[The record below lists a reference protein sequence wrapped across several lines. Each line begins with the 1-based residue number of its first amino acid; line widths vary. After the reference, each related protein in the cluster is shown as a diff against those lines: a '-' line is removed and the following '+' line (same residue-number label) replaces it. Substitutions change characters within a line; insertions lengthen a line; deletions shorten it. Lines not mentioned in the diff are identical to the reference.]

1 MSFRVRLASFLVAS
15 LAILQILT
23 ATLIYQVTR
32 LQLIAQGEQQL
43 IVAGHAFALQLK
55 DVSARVADNVQ
66 VLTLDFALRSAI
78 AQRDSATVL
87 SALRNHGNRVGATR
101 MLLIGLD
108 GAIQA
113 DTSQADT
120 SQADTSQ
127 ADTSDTSPPL
137 HKFPFSDLTA
147 AALEHPA
154 SAVVAW
160 DGRAYWMVVVPV
172 SAPALIGLIAA
183 AIPVDDAFLAHLQEQ
198 STLPSTI
205 ELVTRTADGYWRV
218 VARGSEQIDL
228 ATRLVSANGGLPDT
242 PTLATV
248 NGREYVALTTHLDS
262 SRTSAPIIA
271 VLGYSLDD
279 ALRPYR
285 SVAMAWTILLALGL
299 VFGLIAALI
308 IARGVSRPVEAL
320 AATARRIAAG
330 DYRLPAPIKQRG
342 EIGELAA
349 AFGNMAQAIG
359 EREERIRFQS
369 GHDAATGLPNRVAA
383 EASIQQQLA
392 AHAGMHG
399 ALLMVA
405 LARLPEITK
414 TMGHAISDR
423 LMRDAGVRIG
433 KPAGTA
439 LVARATDTQ
448 FLVWVRDVAQAEAIA
463 LAFRI
468 LDVLG
473 EPYQEADLAIDVAP
487 AVGIA
492 VCPQHGVQASVLL
505 QRAEVALFVALG
517 SEEPVVVYDAA
528 ADPHRPERLSLM
540 GDLREALDH
549 DQLQLHYQPKLNLT
563 TRTIDGAEGLVR
575 WVHPRLGSIAP
586 DAFIGLAEETGNIR
600 RLTRW
605 VLAAG
610 IARARAWATEGK
622 HLRIALN
629 LSARDLDDADL
640 PRRIADLLAVHGVAP
655 QSILLELTESAV
667 MGKPEA
673 AIRVL
678 QRLADQG
685 IDLAIDDFG
694 VGQSSFAYLRR
705 LPVREL
711 KIDKSFLQKLAQ
723 GAQDRTIV
731 SSIVELGHRLGYR
744 VTAEGV
750 EDQAT
755 LDYLGEIGCDHAQGF
770 FIAHALPAEA
780 FDAFLADSDR
790 WTKPR

>member
-23 ATLIYQVTR
+23 ATLVYEVTR
-32 LQLIAQGEQQL
+32 RQLIAQGEQEL
-43 IVAGHAFALQLK
+43 VVAGKAFARQLD

-66 VLTLDFALRSAI
+66 VLSLDFALRSAI
-78 AQRDSATVL
+78 AEHDRATVL
-87 SALRNHGNRVGATR
+87 SALRNHGRRVGATR
-101 MLLIGLD
+101 MLLVGLD
-108 GAIQA
+108 GAIEA
-113 DTSQADT
+113 DTVQEDT
-120 SQADTSQ
+120 SK
-127 ADTSDTSPPL
+127 TSPPL
-137 HKFPFSDLTA
+137 HKFPFVDLTD
-147 AALEHPA
+147 AALERPA
-154 SAVVAW
+154 AAVVAW

-172 SAPALIGLIAA
+172 AAPALIGLIAA

-205 ELVTRTADGYWRV
+205 ELVTQTADGYWRV
-218 VARGSEQIDL
+218 VARGSEKIDL
-228 ATRLVSANGGLPDT
+228 ATRLVSTHDGLPDA
-242 PTLATV
+242 PVLATV
-248 NGREYVALTTHLDS
+248 NGREYVALATHLNS
-262 SRTSAPIIA
+262 SKSSAPIIA

-285 SVAMAWTILLALGL
+285 SVASAWAILLALGL

-330 DYRLPAPIKQRG
+330 DYSPPAPIKQRG

-349 AFGNMAQAIG
+349 AFANMAQAIG

-369 GHDAATGLPNRVAA
+369 GHDAATGLANRVSA
-383 EASIQQQLA
+383 EGSIQQQLEA
-392 AHAGMHG
+392 QPRMRG

-423 LMRDAGVRIG
+423 LMRNAGERIRQ
-433 KPAGTA
+433 PADKA
-439 LVARATDTQ
+439 LVARATDTE
-448 FLVWVRDVAQAEAIA
+448 FLVWMRDAEQAAAIA

-492 VCPQHGVQASVLL
+492 LCPQHGALASVLL
-505 QRAEVALFVALG
+505 QRAEVALFAALG
-517 SEEPVVVYDAA
+517 SEEPVAVYDPI

-540 GDLREALDH
+540 SDLREALDH
-549 DQLQLHYQPKLNLT
+549 DQMQLHYQPKLNLAT
-563 TRTIDGAEGLVR
+563 GIIDGAEGLVR
-575 WVHPRLGSIAP
+575 WVHPKLGSIPP

-610 IARARAWATEGK
+610 IANAREWALSGK
-622 HLRIALN
+622 RLRLSLN
-629 LSARDLDDADL
+629 LSARDLEDVDL
-640 PRRIADLLAVHGVAP
+640 PRRISELLAVHAVAP
-655 QSILLELTESAV
+655 ESILLEITESAV

-711 KIDKSFLQKLAQ
+711 KIDKSFLLKLAQ
-723 GAQDRTIV
+723 GAEDRTIV
-731 SSIVELGHRLGYR
+731 GSIVELGHRLGYR

-750 EDQAT
+750 TDQTT

-770 FIAHALPAEA
+770 FIARAMPAGA
-780 FDAFLADSDR
+780 FDAFLAESVWSR
-790 WTKPR
+790 RRIA

>member
-15 LAILQILT
+15 LAILQLLT
-23 ATLIYQVTR
+23 AVLVYEVTR
-32 LQLIAQGEQQL
+32 RQLITQGEL
-43 IVAGHAFALQLK
+43 ALVVASKAFARQLD
-55 DVSARVADNVQ
+55 DVSTRVADNVQ

-78 AQRDSATVL
+78 AQRDLPTVL
-87 SALRNHGNRVGATR
+87 SALRNHGRRVGATR

-113 DTSQADT
+113 DTAQAET
-120 SQADTSQ
+120 TGI
-127 ADTSDTSPPL
+127 SPPL
-137 HKFPFSDLTA
+137 NKFPFSDLA
-147 AALEHPA
+147 NAALERPA
-154 SAVVAW
+154 AAVVAW

-183 AIPVDDAFLAHLQEQ
+183 AIPVDDAFLVHLQDE
-198 STLPSTI
+198 STLRSTI
-205 ELVTRTADGYWRV
+205 ELATRTPGGRWDVLAHGNDP
-218 VARGSEQIDL
+218 VAL
-228 ATRLVSANGGLPDT
+228 AERLTTTHPALSDT
-242 PTLATV
+242 PVLTAL
-248 NGREYVALTTHLDS
+248 NGREYVALSTRLNASQSDT
-262 SRTSAPIIA
+262 PIIA

-285 SVAMAWTILLALGL
+285 AVASAWAILLALGL
-299 VFGLIAALI
+299 ALGLLSALV

-330 DYRLPAPIKQRG
+330 DYSPPAPIRQHG

-349 AFGNMAQAIG
+349 AFANMAQAIG

-383 EASIQQQLA
+383 ESSIQQQLEA
-392 AHAGMHG
+392 NAGMHG
-399 ALLMVA
+399 ALLMVV

-423 LMRDAGVRIG
+423 LMRN
-433 KPAGTA
+433 AGTRIRQPADKA
-439 LVARATDTQ
+439 LVARATDTE
-448 FLVWVRDVAQAEAIA
+448 FLVWMRDAEQAAAIA

-492 VCPQHGVQASVLL
+492 LYPQHGTQASVLL
-505 QRAEVALFVALG
+505 QRAEVALFAALG
-517 SEEPVVVYDAA
+517 SEEPVSVYDPV

-540 GDLREALDH
+540 SDLREALDH
-549 DQLQLHYQPKLNLT
+549 DQMQLHYQPKLDLA

-575 WVHPRLGSIAP
+575 WVHPKLGSIPP

-610 IARARAWATEGK
+610 IARASEWSVAGRR
-622 HLRIALN
+622 LRLSLN
-629 LSARDLDDADL
+629 LSARDLDDTDL
-640 PRRIADLLAVHGVAP
+640 PRRIGELLAVHAVAP
-655 QSILLELTESAV
+655 ETILLEITESAV

-678 QRLADQG
+678 RRLADQG

-711 KIDKSFLQKLAQ
+711 KIDKSFLLKLAQ
-723 GAQDRTIV
+723 GAEDRTIV
-731 SSIVELGHRLGYR
+731 GSIVELGHRLGYR

-750 EDQAT
+750 TDQTT
-755 LDYLGEIGCDHAQGF
+755 LDYLCEIGCDHAQGF
-770 FIAHALPAEA
+770 FIARALPAGA
-780 FDAFLADSDR
+780 FDAFLAESAWSSGR
-790 WTKPR
+790 G

>member
-1 MSFRVRLASFLVAS
+1 
-15 LAILQILT
+15 
-23 ATLIYQVTR
+23 
-32 LQLIAQGEQQL
+32 
-43 IVAGHAFALQLK
+43 
-55 DVSARVADNVQ
+55 
-66 VLTLDFALRSAI
+66 
-78 AQRDSATVL
+78 
-87 SALRNHGNRVGATR
+87 
-101 MLLIGLD
+101 
-108 GAIQA
+108 
-113 DTSQADT
+113 
-120 SQADTSQ
+120 
-127 ADTSDTSPPL
+127 
-137 HKFPFSDLTA
+137 
-147 AALEHPA
+147 
-154 SAVVAW
+154 
-160 DGRAYWMVVVPV
+160 
-172 SAPALIGLIAA
+172 
-183 AIPVDDAFLAHLQEQ
+183 
-198 STLPSTI
+198 
-205 ELVTRTADGYWRV
+205 
-218 VARGSEQIDL
+218 
-228 ATRLVSANGGLPDT
+228 
-242 PTLATV
+242 
-248 NGREYVALTTHLDS
+248 
-262 SRTSAPIIA
+262 
-271 VLGYSLDD
+271 
-279 ALRPYR
+279 
-285 SVAMAWTILLALGL
+285 
-299 VFGLIAALI
+299 
-308 IARGVSRPVEAL
+308 
-320 AATARRIAAG
+320 
-330 DYRLPAPIKQRG
+330 
-342 EIGELAA
+342 
-349 AFGNMAQAIG
+349 
-359 EREERIRFQS
+359 
-369 GHDAATGLPNRVAA
+369 
-383 EASIQQQLA
+383 
-392 AHAGMHG
+392 MHG

-448 FLVWVRDVAQAEAIA
+448 FLVWVHDVAQAEAIA

-492 VCPQHGVQASVLL
+492 LCPQHGVQASALM

-549 DQLQLHYQPKLNLT
+549 DQLQLHYQPKLNLA
-563 TRTIDGAEGLVR
+563 TRTIDGAEALVR
-575 WVHPRLGSIAP
+575 WVHPKRGSIPP

-622 HLRIALN
+622 QLRIALN

-640 PRRIADLLAVHGVAP
+640 PRRIGDLLAVHGVAP

-723 GAQDRTIV
+723 GAEDRTIV

-750 EDQAT
+750 ENQAT

-790 WTKPR
+790 WSKPR

>member
-23 ATLIYQVTR
+23 ATLVYEVTR
-32 LQLIAQGEQQL
+32 RQLIAQGEQEL
-43 IVAGHAFALQLK
+43 VVAGKAFARQLD

-66 VLTLDFALRSAI
+66 VLSLDFALRSAI
-78 AQRDSATVL
+78 AQHDRATVL
-87 SALRNHGNRVGATR
+87 SALRNHGRRVGATR
-101 MLLIGLD
+101 MLLIGVD
-108 GAIQA
+108 GAIRA
-113 DTSQADT
+113 DTVQEET
-120 SQADTSQ
+120 SETSL
-127 ADTSDTSPPL
+127 PL
-137 HKFPFSDLTA
+137 HKFPFVDLTD
-147 AALEHPA
+147 AALERPA
-154 SAVVAW
+154 AAVVAW

-205 ELVTRTADGYWRV
+205 ELVTQTADGYWRV
-218 VARGSEQIDL
+218 IARGNEKIDL
-228 ATRLVSANGGLPDT
+228 ATRLVSAHAGLPDA
-242 PTLATV
+242 PVLATV
-248 NGREYVALTTHLDS
+248 NGREYVALATHLS
-262 SRTSAPIIA
+262 SSHSSAPIIA

-285 SVAMAWTILLALGL
+285 SVASAWAILLALGL

-330 DYRLPAPIKQRG
+330 DYSPPAPIRQRG

-349 AFGNMAQAIG
+349 AFANMAQAIG

-369 GHDAATGLPNRVAA
+369 GHDAATGLPNRVSA
-383 EASIQQQLA
+383 EATIQLQLEA
-392 AHAGMHG
+392 LPRMRG

-423 LMRDAGVRIG
+423 LMRNAGERIRQ
-433 KPAGTA
+433 PADKA
-439 LVARATDTQ
+439 LVARATDTE
-448 FLVWVRDVAQAEAIA
+448 FLVWMRDAEQAAAIA

-492 VCPQHGVQASVLL
+492 LCPQHGAQASVLL
-505 QRAEVALFVALG
+505 QRAEVALFAALG
-517 SEEPVVVYDAA
+517 SEEPVAVYDPI

-540 GDLREALDH
+540 SDLREALDH
-549 DQLQLHYQPKLNLT
+549 DQMQLHYQPKLNLAT
-563 TRTIDGAEGLVR
+563 GMIDGAEGLVR
-575 WVHPRLGSIAP
+575 WVHPKLGSIPP

-610 IARARAWATEGK
+610 IANAREWALSGK
-622 HLRIALN
+622 RLRLSLN
-629 LSARDLDDADL
+629 LSARDLEDVDL
-640 PRRIADLLAVHGVAP
+640 PRRIGELLAVHAVP
-655 QSILLELTESAV
+655 PEMILLEITESAV

-673 AIRVL
+673 AIQVL

-711 KIDKSFLQKLAQ
+711 KIDKSFLLKLAQ
-723 GAQDRTIV
+723 GAEDRTIV
-731 SSIVELGHRLGYR
+731 GSIVELGHRLGYR

-750 EDQAT
+750 TDQTT

-770 FIAHALPAEA
+770 FIAHAMPAGA
-780 FDAFLADSDR
+780 FDAFLAESVWSR
-790 WTKPR
+790 RRIA

>member
-1 MSFRVRLASFLVAS
+1 MSFRLRLASFLVAS

-23 ATLIYQVTR
+23 AILVYEVTR
-32 LQLIAQGEQQL
+32 RQLIVQGEQEL
-43 IVAGHAFALQLK
+43 VVASKAFARQLD
-55 DVSARVADNVQ
+55 DVSTRVADNVQ

-78 AQRDSATVL
+78 AQRDRATLL
-87 SALRNHGNRVGATR
+87 SALRNHGRRVGATR
-101 MLLIGLD
+101 MLLVDLNGSVQVD
-108 GAIQA
+108 TNQA
-113 DTSQADT
+113 DTSEA
-120 SQADTSQ
+120 
-127 ADTSDTSPPL
+127 SPPL
-137 HKFPFSDLTA
+137 QNFPFADLTSAALDRPA
-147 AALEHPA
+147 AAVA
-154 SAVVAW
+154 AW
-160 DGRAYWMVVVPV
+160 DGRAYWIVVVPV

-205 ELVTRTADGYWRV
+205 ELAAQAADGRWNIL
-218 VARGSEQIDL
+218 ARGSDRVDLAARVISAQIDVPML
-228 ATRLVSANGGLPDT
+228 TEFD
-242 PTLATV
+242 
-248 NGREYVALTTHLDS
+248 GREYVALATRLNS
-262 SRTSAPIIA
+262 SKSSAPIIA

-285 SVAMAWTILLALGL
+285 SVASAWAILLALGL
-299 VFGLIAALI
+299 VFGLIAAFI

-330 DYRLPAPIKQRG
+330 DYSPSAPIRQRG

-349 AFGNMAQAIG
+349 AFANMAQAIG

-369 GHDAATGLPNRVAA
+369 GHDAATGLPNRVSA
-383 EASIQQQLA
+383 EATIQQQLDA
-392 AHAGMHG
+392 QPRMRG

-423 LMRDAGVRIG
+423 LMRNAGERIRQ
-433 KPAGTA
+433 PADKA
-439 LVARATDTQ
+439 LVARATDIE
-448 FLVWVRDVAQAEAIA
+448 FLVWMRDAEQAAAIA

-492 VCPQHGVQASVLL
+492 LCPQHGAQASVLL
-505 QRAEVALFVALG
+505 QRAEVALFGALG
-517 SEEPVVVYDAA
+517 SEEPVAVYDPI

-540 GDLREALDH
+540 SDLREALDH
-549 DQLQLHYQPKLNLT
+549 DQMQLHYQPKLNLAT
-563 TRTIDGAEGLVR
+563 GVIDGAEGLVR
-575 WVHPRLGSIAP
+575 WVHPKLGSIAP

-610 IARARAWATEGK
+610 IANAREWAISGK
-622 HLRIALN
+622 RLRLSLN
-629 LSARDLDDADL
+629 LSARDLEDVDL
-640 PRRIADLLAVHGVAP
+640 PRRIGELLAVHAVAP
-655 QSILLELTESAV
+655 ETILLEITESAV

-678 QRLADQG
+678 RRLADQG

-711 KIDKSFLQKLAQ
+711 KIDKSFLVRLAQ
-723 GAQDRTIV
+723 GAEDRTIV
-731 SSIVELGHRLGYR
+731 GSIVELGHRLGYR

-750 EDQAT
+750 TDQTT

-770 FIAHALPAEA
+770 FIAHAMPAGA
-780 FDAFLADSDR
+780 FDAFLAESVWSR
-790 WTKPR
+790 RRIA

>member
-1 MSFRVRLASFLVAS
+1 MSFRLRLASFLVAS

-23 ATLIYQVTR
+23 AILVYEVTR
-32 LQLIAQGEQQL
+32 RQLIVQGEQEL
-43 IVAGHAFALQLK
+43 VVASKAFALQLD
-55 DVSARVADNVQ
+55 DVSTRVADNVQ

-78 AQRDSATVL
+78 AQRDRATVL
-87 SALRNHGNRVGATR
+87 SALRNHGRRVGATR
-101 MLLIGLD
+101 MLLVDLD
-108 GAIQA
+108 GSIQA
-113 DTSQADT
+113 DTAETLQ
-120 SQADTSQ
+120 
-127 ADTSDTSPPL
+127 PL
-137 HKFPFSDLTA
+137 QKFPFSDLTS
-147 AALEHPA
+147 AALDHP
-154 SAVVAW
+154 SAAVAAW
-160 DGRAYWMVVVPV
+160 DGRAYWIVVVPV

-205 ELVTRTADGYWRV
+205 ELATQSADGHWVV
-218 VARGSEQIDL
+218 VARGSHRVDL
-228 ATRLVSANGGLPDT
+228 AAQVIAAKADAPMLTDFNGS
-242 PTLATV
+242 
-248 NGREYVALTTHLDS
+248 EYVALATPLNS
-262 SRTSAPIIA
+262 SKSSAPIIA

-285 SVAMAWTILLALGL
+285 SVASAWAILLALGL
-299 VFGLIAALI
+299 VFGLVAAVI

-330 DYRLPAPIKQRG
+330 DYSPPAPIKQRG

-349 AFGNMAQAIG
+349 AFANMAQAIG

-369 GHDAATGLPNRVAA
+369 GHDAATGLPNRVSA
-383 EASIQQQLA
+383 EGLIQMQLEA
-392 AHAGMHG
+392 QPRMRG
-399 ALLMVA
+399 ALLMVV

-423 LMRDAGVRIG
+423 LMRNAGERIRQ
-433 KPAGTA
+433 PADKA
-439 LVARATDTQ
+439 MVARATDTE
-448 FLVWVRDVAQAEAIA
+448 FLVWMRDAEQAAAIA

-473 EPYQEADLAIDVAP
+473 VPYQEADLAIDLAP

-492 VCPQHGVQASVLL
+492 LCPQHGAQASVLL
-505 QRAEVALFVALG
+505 QRAEVALFAALG
-517 SEEPVVVYDAA
+517 SEEPVAVYDPI

-540 GDLREALDH
+540 SDLREALDH
-549 DQLQLHYQPKLNLT
+549 DQMQLHYQPKLNLAT
-563 TRTIDGAEGLVR
+563 GMIDGAEGLVR
-575 WVHPRLGSIAP
+575 WVHPKLGSIAP

-610 IARARAWATEGK
+610 IANAHQWAVSGK
-622 HLRIALN
+622 TLRLSLN
-629 LSARDLDDADL
+629 LSARDLEDVDL
-640 PRRIADLLAVHGVAP
+640 PRRIGELLAVHAVP
-655 QSILLELTESAV
+655 PEMILLEITESAV

-711 KIDKSFLQKLAQ
+711 KIDKSFLLKLAQ
-723 GAQDRTIV
+723 GKEDRTIV
-731 SSIVELGHRLGYR
+731 GSIVELGHRLGYR

-750 EDQAT
+750 TDQTT
-755 LDYLGEIGCDHAQGF
+755 LDYLTEIGCDHAQGF
-770 FIAHALPAEA
+770 FIAHALPGEA
-780 FDAFLADSDR
+780 FDAFLAESVWSR
-790 WTKPR
+790 RRIA

>member
-1 MSFRVRLASFLVAS
+1 MTFRLRLASFLVAS

-23 ATLIYQVTR
+23 AILVYEVTR
-32 LQLIAQGEQQL
+32 RQLIVQGEQEL
-43 IVAGHAFALQLK
+43 VVASKAFELQLD
-55 DVSARVADNVQ
+55 DVSTRVADNVQ

-78 AQRDSATVL
+78 AQRDRATVL
-87 SALRNHGNRVGATR
+87 SALRNHGRRVGATR
-101 MLLIGLD
+101 MLLVDLD
-108 GAIQA
+108 GSIQA
-113 DTSQADT
+113 DTAETLQ
-120 SQADTSQ
+120 
-127 ADTSDTSPPL
+127 PL
-137 HKFPFSDLTA
+137 QKFPFSDLTSAALDHPA
-147 AALEHPA
+147 AAVA
-154 SAVVAW
+154 AW
-160 DGRAYWMVVVPV
+160 DGRAYWIVVVPV

-205 ELVTRTADGYWRV
+205 ELAAQSADGHWSV
-218 VARGSEQIDL
+218 VARGSHRVEL
-228 ATRLVSANGGLPDT
+228 AAQVIAAKADAPMLTQF
-242 PTLATV
+242 
-248 NGREYVALTTHLDS
+248 NGREYVALATRLNS
-262 SRTSAPIIA
+262 SKSSAPIIA

-285 SVAMAWTILLALGL
+285 SVASAWAILLALGL
-299 VFGLIAALI
+299 VFGLVAAVI

-330 DYRLPAPIKQRG
+330 DYSPPAPIKQRG

-349 AFGNMAQAIG
+349 AFANMAQAIG

-369 GHDAATGLPNRVAA
+369 GHDAVTGLPNRVSA
-383 EASIQQQLA
+383 EGLIQMQLEA
-392 AHAGMHG
+392 QPRMRG
-399 ALLMVA
+399 ALLMVV
-405 LARLPEITK
+405 LGRLPEITK

-423 LMRDAGVRIG
+423 LMRNAGERIRQ
-433 KPAGTA
+433 PADKA
-439 LVARATDTQ
+439 LVARATDTE
-448 FLVWVRDVAQAEAIA
+448 FLVWMRDAEQAAAIA

-473 EPYQEADLAIDVAP
+473 VPYQEADLAIDLAP

-492 VCPQHGVQASVLL
+492 LCPQHGAQASGLL
-505 QRAEVALFVALG
+505 QRAEVALFAALG
-517 SEEPVVVYDAA
+517 SEEPVAVYDPI

-540 GDLREALDH
+540 SDLREALDH
-549 DQLQLHYQPKLNLT
+549 DQMQLHYQPKLNLAT
-563 TRTIDGAEGLVR
+563 GMIDGAEGLVR
-575 WVHPRLGSIAP
+575 WVHPKLGNIAP

-610 IARARAWATEGK
+610 IANARAWAADGK
-622 HLRIALN
+622 HLRLSLN
-629 LSARDLDDADL
+629 LSARDLEDVDL
-640 PRRIADLLAVHGVAP
+640 PRRIGELLAVHAVP
-655 QSILLELTESAV
+655 PEMILLEITESAV

-711 KIDKSFLQKLAQ
+711 KIDKSFLLKLAQ
-723 GAQDRTIV
+723 GKEDRTIV
-731 SSIVELGHRLGYR
+731 GSIVELGHRLGYQ

-750 EDQAT
+750 TDQTT

-770 FIAHALPAEA
+770 FIAHAMPAGA
-780 FDAFLADSDR
+780 FDAFLAESVWSR
-790 WTKPR
+790 RRIA